1 MSKLVWDALGERY
14 YETGVSKGVLYVA
27 DDAGAYGDGVS
38 WSGLTNVTQT
48 PSGAEA
54 TALHADNIKYLN
66 LMSEEDFSAKIEAY
80 YYPDEF
86 EECDGSKE
94 LVPGV
99 SAGQQPR
106 KSFGFSYQTIIGND
120 TKRNAYG
127 YKIHLIY
134 GCTAKPSERSNAT
147 VNESPEA
154 VTLSWELSTVAA
166 EIAMDGFKP
175 SAKITIDSTKVDPAK
190 LKKLEDLLYGT
201 AGSEASLPTPDAVA
215 ALIGTPATP

>member
-14 YETGVSKGVLYVA
+14 YETGVSKGVLYVT

-48 PSGAEA
+48 PTGAEA
-54 TALHADNIKYLN
+54 TALYADNIKYLN

-190 LKKLEDLLYGT
+190 LKELEDLLYGT
-201 AGSEASLPTPDAVA
+201 AGAEASLPTPDAVA

>member
-14 YETGVSKGVLYVA
+14 YETGVSKGVLYVT

-54 TALHADNIKYLN
+54 TALYADNIKYLN

-175 SAKITIDSTKVDPAK
+175 SAKITIDSTKVAPAK
-190 LKKLEDLLYGT
+190 LKELEDLLYGT
-201 AGSEASLPTPDAVA
+201 AGAEASLPTPDAVA
-215 ALIGTPATP
+215 ALIGKPAGP

>member
-14 YETGVSKGVLYVA
+14 YETGVSKGVLYVV

-54 TALHADNIKYLN
+54 TALYADNIKYLN

-166 EIAMDGFKP
+166 EIAMEGFKP

-190 LKKLEDLLYGT
+190 LKELEDLLYGT

>member
-54 TALHADNIKYLN
+54 TALYADNIKYLN

-190 LKKLEDLLYGT
+190 LKELEDLLYGT
-201 AGSEASLPTPDAVA
+201 AGAEASLPTPDAVA

>member
-1 MSKLVWDALGERY
+1 MSTLVWDALGERY
-14 YETGVSKGVLYVA
+14 YETGVSKGVLYVT

-54 TALHADNIKYLN
+54 TALYADNIKYLN

-190 LKKLEDLLYGT
+190 LKELEDLLYGT
-201 AGSEASLPTPDAVA
+201 AAAEASLPTPDAVA
-215 ALIGTPATP
+215 ALIGTPAGP

>member
-14 YETGVSKGVLYVA
+14 YETGVSKGVLYVV

-54 TALHADNIKYLN
+54 TALYADNIKYLN

-166 EIAMDGFKP
+166 EIAMEGFKP

-190 LKKLEDLLYGT
+190 LKELEDLLYGT
-201 AGSEASLPTPDAVA
+201 AGAEASLPTPDAVA

>member
-14 YETGVSKGVLYVA
+14 YETGVSKGVLYVT

-54 TALHADNIKYLN
+54 TALYADNIKYLN

-175 SAKITIDSTKVDPAK
+175 SAKITIDSTKVAPAK
-190 LKKLEDLLYGT
+190 LKELEDILYGT
-201 AGSEASLPTPDAVA
+201 AAAEASLPTPDAVA

>member
-14 YETGVSKGVLYVA
+14 YETGVSKGVLYVT

-54 TALHADNIKYLN
+54 TALYADNIKYLN

-175 SAKITIDSTKVDPAK
+175 SAKITIDSTKVAPAK

-201 AGSEASLPTPDAVA
+201 AGAEASLPTPDAVA

>member
-14 YETGVSKGVLYVA
+14 YETGVSKGVLYVV

-54 TALHADNIKYLN
+54 TALYADNIKYLN

-166 EIAMDGFKP
+166 AIAMDGFKP

-190 LKKLEDLLYGT
+190 LKELEDLLYGT
-201 AGSEASLPTPDAVA
+201 AAAEASLPTPDAVA

>member
-14 YETGVSKGVLYVA
+14 YETGVSKGVLYVT

-54 TALHADNIKYLN
+54 TALYADNIKYLN

-166 EIAMDGFKP
+166 EIAMEGFKP

-201 AGSEASLPTPDAVA
+201 AGAEASLPTPDAVA
-215 ALIGTPATP
+215 ALIGKPATP

>member
-14 YETGVSKGVLYVA
+14 YETGVSKGVLYVT

-54 TALHADNIKYLN
+54 TALYADNIKYLN

-99 SAGQQPR
+99 TAGQQPR

-166 EIAMDGFKP
+166 EIAMAGFKP
-175 SAKITIDSTKVDPAK
+175 SAKITIDSTKVAPAK
-190 LKKLEDLLYGT
+190 LKALEDLLYGT
-201 AGSEASLPTPDAVA
+201 AGAEASLPTPDAVA
-215 ALIGTPATP
+215 ALIGKPAGP

>member
-14 YETGVSKGVLYVA
+14 YETGVSKGVLYVT

-54 TALHADNIKYLN
+54 TALYADNIKYLN

-166 EIAMDGFKP
+166 EIAMEGFKP

-201 AGSEASLPTPDAVA
+201 AAAEASLPTPDAVA

>member
-14 YETGVSKGVLYVA
+14 YETGVSKGVLYVT

-166 EIAMDGFKP
+166 EIAMNGFKP
-175 SAKITIDSTKVDPAK
+175 SAKITIDSTKVAPAK
-190 LKKLEDLLYGT
+190 LKALEDLLYGT
-201 AGSEASLPTPDAVA
+201 AGAEASLPTPDAVA
-215 ALIGTPATP
+215 ALIGTPAGP

>member
-14 YETGVSKGVLYVA
+14 YETGVSKGVLYVT

-54 TALHADNIKYLN
+54 TALYADNIKYLN

-175 SAKITIDSTKVDPAK
+175 SAKITIDSTKVAPAK
-190 LKKLEDLLYGT
+190 LKALEDLLYGT
-201 AGSEASLPTPDAVA
+201 AGAEASLPTPDAVA

>member
-14 YETGVSKGVLYVA
+14 YETGVSKGVLYVT

-54 TALHADNIKYLN
+54 TALYADNIKYLN

-175 SAKITIDSTKVDPAK
+175 SAKITIDSTKVAPAK
-190 LKKLEDLLYGT
+190 LKALEDLLYGT
-201 AGSEASLPTPDAVA
+201 AGAEASLPTPDAVA
-215 ALIGTPATP
+215 ALIGTPAGP

>member
-54 TALHADNIKYLN
+54 TALYADNIKYLN

-166 EIAMDGFKP
+166 EIAMEGFKP

-190 LKKLEDLLYGT
+190 LKELEDLLYGT
-201 AGSEASLPTPDAVA
+201 AAAEASLPTPDAVA
-215 ALIGTPATP
+215 ALIGTPAGP

>member
-14 YETGVSKGVLYVA
+14 YETGVSKGVLYVT

-54 TALHADNIKYLN
+54 TALYADNIKYLN

-106 KSFGFSYQTIIGND
+106 KAFGFSYQTIIGND

-190 LKKLEDLLYGT
+190 LKELEDLLYGT
-201 AGSEASLPTPDAVA
+201 AAAEASLPTPDAVA

>member
-1 MSKLVWDALGERY
+1 MAVLTWDGTGERF
-14 YETGVSKGVLYVA
+14 YETGVDRCVLYIPTNGVY
-27 DDAGAYGDGVS
+27 DAGYA
-38 WSGLTNVTQT
+38 WNGLTAVTES

-54 TALHADNIKYLN
+54 TALYADNIKYLN

-127 YKIHLIY
+127 RKIHLIY

-201 AGSEASLPTPDAVA
+201 AGAEASLPTPDAVA

>member
-14 YETGVSKGVLYVA
+14 YETGVSKGVLYVV

-54 TALHADNIKYLN
+54 TALYADNIKYLN

-166 EIAMDGFKP
+166 EIAMEGFKP

-190 LKKLEDLLYGT
+190 LKELEDLLYGT
-201 AGSEASLPTPDAVA
+201 AKAEASLPTPDAVA
-215 ALIGTPATP
+215 ALIGKPAGP

>member
-14 YETGVSKGVLYVA
+14 YETGVSKGVLYVT

-54 TALHADNIKYLN
+54 TALYADNIKYLN

-106 KSFGFSYQTIIGND
+106 KSFGFSYQTIVGND

-201 AGSEASLPTPDAVA
+201 AAAEASLPTPDAVA
-215 ALIGTPATP
+215 ALIGKPATP

>member
-14 YETGVSKGVLYVA
+14 YETGVSKGVLYVT

-54 TALHADNIKYLN
+54 TALYADNIKYLN

-166 EIAMDGFKP
+166 EIAMNGFKP
-175 SAKITIDSTKVDPAK
+175 SAKITIDSTKVAPAK
-190 LKKLEDLLYGT
+190 LKALEDLLYGT
-201 AGSEASLPTPDAVA
+201 AGAEASLPTPDAVA
-215 ALIGTPATP
+215 ALIGKPAGP

>member
-14 YETGVSKGVLYVA
+14 YETGVSKGVLYVT

-175 SAKITIDSTKVDPAK
+175 SAKITIDSTKVAPAK
-190 LKKLEDLLYGT
+190 LKELEDLLYGT

>member
-14 YETGVSKGVLYVA
+14 YETGVSKGVLYVT

-54 TALHADNIKYLN
+54 TALYADNIKYLN

-201 AGSEASLPTPDAVA
+201 AAAEASLPTPDAVA
-215 ALIGTPATP
+215 ALIGTPAGP

>member
-14 YETGVSKGVLYVA
+14 YETGVSKGVLYVV

-54 TALHADNIKYLN
+54 TALYADNIKYLN

-190 LKKLEDLLYGT
+190 LKELEDLLYGT
-201 AGSEASLPTPDAVA
+201 AGSKASLPTPDAVA

>member
-14 YETGVSKGVLYVA
+14 YETGVSKGVLYVT

-54 TALHADNIKYLN
+54 TALYADNIKYLN

-99 SAGQQPR
+99 TAGQQPR
-106 KSFGFSYQTIIGND
+106 KSFGFSYQTIIGTD

-175 SAKITIDSTKVDPAK
+175 SAKITIDSTKVAPAK
-190 LKKLEDLLYGT
+190 LKALEDLLYGT
-201 AGSEASLPTPDAVA
+201 AGAEASLPTPDAVA
-215 ALIGTPATP
+215 ALIGKPAGP

>member
-14 YETGVSKGVLYVA
+14 YETGVSKGVLYVV
-27 DDAGAYGDGVS
+27 DEAGAYGDGVS

-54 TALHADNIKYLN
+54 TALYADNIKYLN

-86 EECDGSKE
+86 EGCDGSKE

-99 SAGQQPR
+99 SVGQQPR

-190 LKKLEDLLYGT
+190 LKELEDLLYGT
-201 AGSEASLPTPDAVA
+201 AGAEASLPTPDAVA
-215 ALIGTPATP
+215 ALIGTPAGP

>member
-14 YETGVSKGVLYVA
+14 YETGVSKGVLYVT

-54 TALHADNIKYLN
+54 TALYADNIKYLN

-166 EIAMDGFKP
+166 EIAMNGFKP
-175 SAKITIDSTKVDPAK
+175 SAKITIDSTKVAPAK
-190 LKKLEDLLYGT
+190 LKELENLLYGT
-201 AGSEASLPTPDAVA
+201 AGAEASLPTPDAVA
-215 ALIGTPATP
+215 ALIGKPAGP

>member
-14 YETGVSKGVLYVA
+14 YETGVSKGVLYVV

-54 TALHADNIKYLN
+54 TALYADNIKYLN

-201 AGSEASLPTPDAVA
+201 AGAEASLPTPDAVA

>member
-14 YETGVSKGVLYVA
+14 YETGVSKGVLYVV

-54 TALHADNIKYLN
+54 TALYADNIKYLN

-166 EIAMDGFKP
+166 EIGMDGFKP

-201 AGSEASLPTPDAVA
+201 AAAEASLPTPDAVA
-215 ALIGTPATP
+215 ALIGTPAGP

>member
-14 YETGVSKGVLYVA
+14 YETGVSKGVLYVV

-54 TALHADNIKYLN
+54 TALYADNIKYLN

-201 AGSEASLPTPDAVA
+201 AAAEASLPTPDAVA
-215 ALIGTPATP
+215 ALIGTPSGP

>member
-14 YETGVSKGVLYVA
+14 YETGVSKGVLYVV
-27 DDAGAYGDGVS
+27 DDAGAYGEGVS

-54 TALHADNIKYLN
+54 TALYADNIKYLN

-175 SAKITIDSTKVDPAK
+175 SAKITIDSTKVAPAK
-190 LKKLEDLLYGT
+190 LKELEDLLYGT

-215 ALIGTPATP
+215 ALIGKPAGP

>member
-14 YETGVSKGVLYVA
+14 YETGVSKGVLYVV

-54 TALHADNIKYLN
+54 TALYADNIKYLN

-175 SAKITIDSTKVDPAK
+175 SAKITIDSTKVAPAK
-190 LKKLEDLLYGT
+190 LKELEDLLYGT

>member
-14 YETGVSKGVLYVA
+14 YETGVSKGVLYVV
-27 DDAGAYGDGVS
+27 DDAGAYGEGVS

-54 TALHADNIKYLN
+54 TALYADNIKYLN

-175 SAKITIDSTKVDPAK
+175 SAKITIDSTKVAPAK
-190 LKKLEDLLYGT
+190 LKELEDLLYGT

>member
-14 YETGVSKGVLYVA
+14 YETGVSKGVLYVT

-54 TALHADNIKYLN
+54 TALYADNIKYLN

-166 EIAMDGFKP
+166 EIAMNGFKP

-201 AGSEASLPTPDAVA
+201 AAAEASLPTPDAVA
-215 ALIGTPATP
+215 ALIGTPAGP

>member
-14 YETGVSKGVLYVA
+14 YETGVSKGVLYVT

-54 TALHADNIKYLN
+54 TALYADNIKYLN

-106 KSFGFSYQTIIGND
+106 KAFGFSYQTIIGND

-175 SAKITIDSTKVDPAK
+175 SAKITIDSTKVAPAK
-190 LKKLEDLLYGT
+190 LKELEDLLYGT

>member
-14 YETGVSKGVLYVA
+14 YETGVSKGVLYVT

-54 TALHADNIKYLN
+54 TALYADNIKYLN

-175 SAKITIDSTKVDPAK
+175 SAKITIDSTKVAPAK
-190 LKKLEDLLYGT
+190 LKELEDLLYGT
-201 AGSEASLPTPDAVA
+201 AGAEASLPTPDAVA
-215 ALIGTPATP
+215 ALIGTPAGP

>member
-14 YETGVSKGVLYVA
+14 YETGVSKGVLYVT

-54 TALHADNIKYLN
+54 TALYADNIKYLN

-190 LKKLEDLLYGT
+190 LKELEDLLYGT
-201 AGSEASLPTPDAVA
+201 AAAEASLPTPDAVA

>member
-14 YETGVSKGVLYVA
+14 YETGVSKGVLYVT

-190 LKKLEDLLYGT
+190 LKELEDILYGT
-201 AGSEASLPTPDAVA
+201 AAAEASLPTPDAVA

>member
-14 YETGVSKGVLYVA
+14 YETGVSKGVLYVT

-54 TALHADNIKYLN
+54 TALYADNIKYLN

-175 SAKITIDSTKVDPAK
+175 SAKITIDSTKVAPAK
-190 LKKLEDLLYGT
+190 LKELEDLLYGT
-201 AGSEASLPTPDAVA
+201 AGAEASLPTPDAVA

>member
-54 TALHADNIKYLN
+54 TALYADNIKYLN

-166 EIAMDGFKP
+166 EIAMEGFKP

-190 LKKLEDLLYGT
+190 LKELEDLLYGT
-201 AGSEASLPTPDAVA
+201 AAAEASLPTPDAVA